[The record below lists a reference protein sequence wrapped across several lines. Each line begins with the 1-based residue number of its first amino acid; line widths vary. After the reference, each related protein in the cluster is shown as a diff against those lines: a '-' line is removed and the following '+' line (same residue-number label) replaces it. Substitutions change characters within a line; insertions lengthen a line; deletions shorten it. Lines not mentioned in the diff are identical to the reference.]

1 MLTLRKNLSH
11 SDFSLTGYEL
21 PSILSSLSHLL
32 FVMKKMLRFSLL
44 LLVVLAFASQAQ
56 AQNPK
61 ISIQGTLKTADG
73 TTVGDGTYNVKFRLY
88 NAINAA
94 EGAQLWEEA
103 ATVDVVGGIYSH
115 YLGSITPLN
124 AANFATTLYLG
135 VKVGTYEL
143 TPRTELSYSPYS
155 FAVYSTICSGALGDV
170 KHSILNP
177 TQFASVNG
185 ACWVPMDGRSI
196 VGSALATLTSMTNVP
211 DAGGLFV
218 RNQEFSGGADQDPD
232 RTSASPIATYQDQA
246 VISHNHGVNDPGHT
260 HSYSDTRQNG
270 DAGDKCGC
278 AGQSAPASASTISD
292 SETTASRTTGISIQN
307 AGGSETRPKNMN
319 LWVYIRIN

>member
-1 MLTLRKNLSH
+1 
-11 SDFSLTGYEL
+11 
-21 PSILSSLSHLL
+21 
-32 FVMKKMLRFSLL
+32 MKKMLRFSLL
-44 LLVVLAFASQAQ
+44 LLVVMLAFANQAQ

-73 TTVGDGTYNVKFRLY
+73 ATVGDGTYNVKFRLY

-103 ATVDVVGGIYSH
+103 ATVEVIGGIYSH

-124 AANFATTLYLG
+124 AANFATTLFLG
-135 VKVGTYEL
+135 VKVGSYEL

-155 FAVYSTICSGALGDV
+155 FAVYSTICSGALGDI

-196 VGSALATLTSMTNVP
+196 VGSALNTLIPSMTNVP
-211 DAGGLFV
+211 DGGGLFI
-218 RNQEFSGGADQDPD
+218 RSQEFSGGADNDLS
-232 RTSASPIATYQDQA
+232 RTSGTAIATLQVEAIQ
-246 VISHNHGVNDPGHT
+246 SHGHGVTDNGHSHSFNDTYRQTGGT
-260 HSYSDTRQNG
+260 SYDI
-270 DAGDKCGC
+270 AGGERFSSNSLTS
-278 AGQSAPASASTISD
+278 SADNTNSS
-292 SETTASRTTGISIQN
+292 TTGISIQN
-307 AGGSETRPKNMN
+307 TGGPETRPKNLN
-319 LWVYIRIN
+319 FWVYIRIN

>member
-1 MLTLRKNLSH
+1 MLI
-11 SDFSLTGYEL
+11 
-21 PSILSSLSHLL
+21 SI
-32 FVMKKMLRFSLL
+32 MKKMLRSSLFLL
-44 LLVVLAFASQAQ
+44 LLMVAFSHQAQ

-88 NAINAA
+88 NALNAA

-103 ATVDVVGGIYSH
+103 AMVEVTGGIYSH

-124 AANFATTLYLG
+124 AADFATTLYLG

-177 TQFASVNG
+177 AQFASVNG

-196 VGSALATLTSMTNVP
+196 AGSALATLTSMTNVP

-218 RNQEFSGGADQDPD
+218 RNQEFSGGANQDPD

-246 VISHNHGVNDPGHT
+246 FLSHNHGVNDSGHT
-260 HSYSDTRQNG
+260 HSYTDVSYSNSSDG
-270 DAGDKCGC
+270 GGGAFDKADDAINN
-278 AGQSAPASASTISD
+278 SR
-292 SETTASRTTGISIQN
+292 TTGSSTTGISIQN
-307 AGGSETRPKNMN
+307 TGGTETRPKNMN

>member
-1 MLTLRKNLSH
+1 MEKMIRFFLPLFTL
-11 SDFSLTGYEL
+11 
-21 PSILSSLSHLL
+21 
-32 FVMKKMLRFSLL
+32 
-44 LLVVLAFASQAQ
+44 LALAAQVQ

-73 TTVGDGTYNVKFRLY
+73 TTVGDGTYNVTFRLY

-94 EGAQLWEEA
+94 EGSHLWQEA
-103 ATVDVVGGIYSH
+103 ATVEVTGGIYSH
-115 YLGSITPLN
+115 YLGSVTPLN
-124 AANFATTLYLG
+124 PANFSTTLYLG
-135 VKVGTYEL
+135 VKVGSYEL

-155 FAVYSTICSGALGDV
+155 FAVYSAVCSGAVGDV

-177 TQFASVNG
+177 TQFATVNG

-196 VGSALATLTSMTNVP
+196 AGSQLATITGMTNVP

-218 RNQEFSGGADQDPD
+218 RNQEFSGGANQDPD
-232 RTSASPIATYQDQA
+232 RTSSSPIATYQDQA
-246 VISHNHGVNDPGHT
+246 VISHNHGVNDPGHS
-260 HSYSDTRQNG
+260 HGFNDIRHG
-270 DAGDKCGC
+270 DGGDKCGC
-278 AGQSAPASASTISD
+278 AGSGG
-292 SETTASRTTGISIQN
+292 TASRGTTTENNNTFGVSTGISIQN

>member
-1 MLTLRKNLSH
+1 MT
-11 SDFSLTGYEL
+11 
-21 PSILSSLSHLL
+21 
-32 FVMKKMLRFSLL
+32 KMLRSSLFL
-44 LLVVLAFASQAQ
+44 LFLLAFAHQAQ

-73 TTVGDGTYNVKFRLY
+73 TTVGDGTYMVTFRLY
-88 NAINAA
+88 NALNAA
-94 EGAQLWEEA
+94 EGSHLWQEA
-103 ATVDVVGGIYSH
+103 AMVEVTGGIYSH
-115 YLGSITPLN
+115 YLGSVTPLN
-124 AANFATTLYLG
+124 AADFATTLYLG

-196 VGSALATLTSMTNVP
+196 AGSALATLTGMANVP

-218 RNQEFSGGADQDPD
+218 RNQEFSGGANQDPD

-246 VISHNHGVNDPGHT
+246 VISHNHGVNDPGHG
-260 HSYSDTRQNG
+260 HSFNDIRHG
-270 DAGDKCGC
+270 GGGDKCNC
-278 AGQSAPASASTISD
+278 AGSGG
-292 SETTASRTTGISIQN
+292 TASDGTTTQANNTVNVTTGITIQN

>member
-1 MLTLRKNLSH
+1 MIRFFLPLFTL
-11 SDFSLTGYEL
+11 
-21 PSILSSLSHLL
+21 
-32 FVMKKMLRFSLL
+32 
-44 LLVVLAFASQAQ
+44 LALAAQVQ

-73 TTVGDGTYNVKFRLY
+73 TTVGDGTYNVTFRLY

-94 EGAQLWEEA
+94 EGSHLWQEA
-103 ATVDVVGGIYSH
+103 ATVEVTGGIYSH
-115 YLGSITPLN
+115 YLGSVTPLN
-124 AANFATTLYLG
+124 PANFSTTLYLG
-135 VKVGTYEL
+135 VKVGSYEL

-155 FAVYSTICSGALGDV
+155 FAVYSAVCSGAVGDV

-177 TQFASVNG
+177 TQFATVNG

-196 VGSALATLTSMTNVP
+196 AGSQLATITGMTNVP

-218 RNQEFSGGADQDPD
+218 RNQEFSGGANQDPD
-232 RTSASPIATYQDQA
+232 RTSSSPIATYQDQA
-246 VISHNHGVNDPGHT
+246 VISHNHGVNDPGHS
-260 HSYSDTRQNG
+260 HGFNDIRHG
-270 DAGDKCGC
+270 DGGDKCGC
-278 AGQSAPASASTISD
+278 AGSGG
-292 SETTASRTTGISIQN
+292 TASRGTTTENNNTFGVSTGISIQN

>member
-1 MLTLRKNLSH
+1 
-11 SDFSLTGYEL
+11 
-21 PSILSSLSHLL
+21 
-32 FVMKKMLRFSLL
+32 MKKMLRLSFL
-44 LLVVLAFASQAQ
+44 LLVLLTLACQVH

-73 TTVGDGTYNVKFRLY
+73 TTVGDGTYNVTFRLY

-94 EGAQLWEEA
+94 EGSQLWQEA
-103 ATVDVVGGIYSH
+103 ATVEVTGGIYSH
-115 YLGSITPLN
+115 YLGIVTPLN
-124 AANFATTLYLG
+124 AANFATTLFLG

-155 FAVYSTICSGALGDV
+155 FAVYSTICSGALGDI

-177 TQFASVNG
+177 MQFATVNG

-196 VGSALATLTSMTNVP
+196 AGSALNTLNGMASVP

-218 RNQEFSGGADQDPD
+218 RNQEFSGGTNQDPD

-246 VISHNHGVNDPGHT
+246 FLSHNHGVNDSGHS
-260 HSYSDTRQNG
+260 HSYLDISYSNSSDG
-270 DAGDKCGC
+270 GGGAFDKADDA
-278 AGQSAPASASTISD
+278 INNNR
-292 SETTASRTTGISIQN
+292 TTGSSTTGISIQN
-307 AGGSETRPKNMN
+307 AGGPETRPKNIN
-319 LWVYIRIN
+319 FWVYIRIN

>member
-1 MLTLRKNLSH
+1 MIRFFLPLFTL
-11 SDFSLTGYEL
+11 
-21 PSILSSLSHLL
+21 
-32 FVMKKMLRFSLL
+32 
-44 LLVVLAFASQAQ
+44 LALAAQVQ

-73 TTVGDGTYNVKFRLY
+73 TTVGDGTYNVTFRLY

-94 EGAQLWEEA
+94 EGSHLWQEA
-103 ATVDVVGGIYSH
+103 ATVEVTGGIYSH
-115 YLGSITPLN
+115 YLGSVTPLN
-124 AANFATTLYLG
+124 PANFSTTLYLG
-135 VKVGTYEL
+135 VKVGSYEL

-155 FAVYSTICSGALGDV
+155 FAVYSAVCSGAVGDV

-177 TQFASVNG
+177 TQFATVNG

-196 VGSALATLTSMTNVP
+196 AGSQLATITGMTNVP

-218 RNQEFSGGADQDPD
+218 RNQEFSGGANQDPD
-232 RTSASPIATYQDQA
+232 RTSSSPIATYQDQA
-246 VISHNHGVNDPGHT
+246 VISHNHGVNDPGHS
-260 HSYSDTRQNG
+260 HGFNDIRHG
-270 DAGDKCGC
+270 DGGDKCNC
-278 AGQSAPASASTISD
+278 AGSGG
-292 SETTASRTTGISIQN
+292 TASRGTTTENNNTFGVSTGISIQN